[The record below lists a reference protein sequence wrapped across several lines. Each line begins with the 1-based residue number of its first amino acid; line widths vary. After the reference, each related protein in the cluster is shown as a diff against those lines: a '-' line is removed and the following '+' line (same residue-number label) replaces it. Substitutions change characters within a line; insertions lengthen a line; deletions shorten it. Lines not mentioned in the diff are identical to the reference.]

1 MTQATLTNRIGLGFM
16 SLLARL
22 PLPLVRGLGWV
33 LGRGLH
39 LVAVRRRH
47 IARTNWALCF
57 PQQSEAERH
66 RAIRQHFVHFA
77 QAWLDRGWLW
87 EGDPQTVRRRL
98 TLSGDLQALA
108 GTEPTVVFAPHFVGM
123 DAGWTALT
131 LQLSRRFCT
140 IYAEQLNA
148 DVDRWMAEGRR
159 RFGEPHV
166 VAKTLGVRPLVA
178 ALRDGEPLYLLP
190 DMDYGPAESVFV
202 PFFGVP
208 AATVSS
214 LPRLARL
221 ARAKVVPVTSRLT
234 PDGYEV
240 VVHPAWEGYPGGDV
254 ETDTAG
260 MNQRLERLIL
270 DAPAQYYWV
279 HKRFKTRP
287 EGEPSFYGGRD

>member
-33 LGRGLH
+33 LGQGLH

-131 LQLSRRFCT
+131 LQLPRRFCT

-166 VAKTLGVRPLVA
+166 VAKTQGVRPLVA

-260 MNQRLERLIL
+260 MNHRLERLIL